1 MVGARRRDLSACL
14 GPSCVRRTHVGPQK
28 RPGHG
33 HLGYDFSPGVFD
45 FSWDVFSH
53 NVFLRSPLTSI
64 TVGAAP
70 QGCGPTPLPDR
81 RDELDAPLHAPDF
94 LLGVGR
100 RASRHSGHGLRALI
114 EGPASCGKF
123 FRERKASLVY
133 VIGDPHLSL
142 RRIRRPHPLALED
155 HQTESKQ

>member
-1 MVGARRRDLSACL
+1 
-14 GPSCVRRTHVGPQK
+14 VGPQK

-70 QGCGPTPLPDR
+70 EACGPTPLPDR

-100 RASRHSGHGLRALI
+100 LVAQVGRLAMAQGADRGTCKLRQI
-114 EGPASCGKF
+114 
-123 FRERKASLVY
+123 
-133 VIGDPHLSL
+133 LS
-142 RRIRRPHPLALED
+142 
-155 HQTESKQ
+155 